1 VLDRQVIPDFMPDSN
16 VKIQAD
22 DKELDPNANADLGD
36 GTAMLNE
43 MSSLRRMMRPTSTST
58 LSPLRRIY
66 AP

>member
-1 VLDRQVIPDFMPDSN
+1 MPDSN

-43 MSSLRRMMRPTSTST
+43 ISKSL
-58 LSPLRRIY
+58 PLAKSLGDFRLK
-66 AP
+66 PV

>member
-43 MSSLRRMMRPTSTST
+43 ISKSL
-58 LSPLRRIY
+58 PLAKSLGDFRLK
-66 AP
+66 PV